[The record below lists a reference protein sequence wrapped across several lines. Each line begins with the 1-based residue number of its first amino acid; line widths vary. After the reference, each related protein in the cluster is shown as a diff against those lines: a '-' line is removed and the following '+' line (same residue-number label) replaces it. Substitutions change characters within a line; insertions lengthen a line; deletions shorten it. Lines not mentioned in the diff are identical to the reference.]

1 MYKKSDT
8 ILESVLSDSDSSII
22 EMLGNDKTHLI
33 VTILGDKDASFK
45 ILFDKLSKFKVKVVQ
60 PQIECFLMRIP
71 LNSLIVVL
79 NGWFGRREL
88 GLFDTSLCNKV
99 DRSFLSDLYE
109 RTYFKPDSKMCI
121 GLGFLGWLALKGIN
135 LQKIEL
141 TIFRKFEVF
150 YPNLYLNVFN
160 KTVELVI
167 SDCSINNLTDVR
179 LGKMLN
185 ACSKLTSLTA
195 VRTEAFTD
203 ELVVMYLT
211 NVFWKKMKFFRY
223 EGKSLSSVS
232 SMQYIANT
240 CLRLVHVKLIFVKC
254 LHPSINSSDW
264 VVKLLTRNKNLK
276 HLNIPSS
283 VPVGLDALRSLAKNP
298 IQIETVQICNY
309 CFTGPDEGNILV
321 RLLSSLN
328 LITVELGGGFK
339 FQRTINQKSVSFG
352 DGAGQTECCLLTESI
367 SHILQQVRDF
377 TSIKV
382 AICTTDILDSIQSNQ
397 TSLEVLDIGRLSVEL
412 YLQTKHALEPILMA
426 SKFTHFSVGVPSG
439 NALMHI
445 LPRVN
450 CIKLLTVYNMTS
462 LSGVK
467 HLLERFD
474 SVRYIKLIKSKDVVW
489 EKDLEMELVAFSECR
504 GGIVTIVEAGL
515 L

>member
-1 MYKKSDT
+1 MYKKSDG

-71 LNSLIVVL
+71 LNSLIAVL

-88 GLFDTSLCNKV
+88 GLLDTSLCNKV

-109 RTYFKPDSKMCI
+109 RTFFKPDSIMCI

-135 LQKIEL
+135 LPKMEL
-141 TIFRKFEVF
+141 GHFNEFEVF
-150 YPNLYLNVFN
+150 YPNLHLNVFN

-185 ACSKLTSLTA
+185 ACSNLTSLTII
-195 VRTEAFTD
+195 RTEAFTN
-203 ELVVMYLT
+203 ELVVRGLQSLFWSRMICFKYCGNVLIDLISVIHIASICTNLEIAVFEFSDMYLRT
-211 NVFWKKMKFFRY
+211 SNSWVLPIIDNNRRLKHI
-223 EGKSLSSVS
+223 SISNSVVVR
-232 SMQYIANT
+232 MDALNLMANT
-240 CLRLVHVKLIFVKC
+240 SAELETLIFKNFNF
-254 LHPSINSSDW
+254 NSNQI
-264 VVKLLTRNKNLK
+264 T
-276 HLNIPSS
+276 
-283 VPVGLDALRSLAKNP
+283 AL
-298 IQIETVQICNY
+298 VQ
-309 CFTGPDEGNILV
+309 
-321 RLLSSLN
+321 
-328 LITVELGGGFK
+328 LISREKIIVVELSDVFQ
-339 FQRTINQKSVSFG
+339 FQRTINQKSISFG
-352 DGAGQTECCLLTESI
+352 DGAEQTECGLRSASI
-367 SHILQQVRDF
+367 SYILQQVRDF

-474 SVRYIKLIKSKDVVW
+474 SVRYIKLIKSKDVEW
-489 EKDLEMELVAFSECR
+489 EKGLERELVAFSECR
-504 GGIVTIVEAGL
+504 GGIVTIVK
-515 L
+515 